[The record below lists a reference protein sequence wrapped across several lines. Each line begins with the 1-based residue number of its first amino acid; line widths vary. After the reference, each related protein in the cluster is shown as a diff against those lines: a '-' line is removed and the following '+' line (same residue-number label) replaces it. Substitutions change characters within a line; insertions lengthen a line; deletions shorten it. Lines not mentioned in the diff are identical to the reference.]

1 MADKPTLSRAFNTHL
16 TEFLADIINIYP
28 SNTDIIQAKSYRYTM
43 LYLAEPKEG
52 LLFIKL
58 DVPIQLLLL
67 GRCGFYL
74 GSTDFLLKTLDRP
87 LRGRSTDTQCS
98 IWQDL
103 KSTYA
108 CSS

>member
-1 MADKPTLSRAFNTHL
+1 
-16 TEFLADIINIYP
+16 
-28 SNTDIIQAKSYRYTM
+28 M

-98 IWQDL
+98 IWQNL
-103 KSTYA
+103 RRAALNKIGWAHSTFLTWQMWVLPWLYRLPV
-108 CSS
+108 